1 MTIPDWHEEPI
12 SKKRDLKAF
21 DCGKDGEPLN
31 EFLQRFA
38 YRNHKKGGAKTF
50 LAIDDANGRVMG
62 YYSLAPTSASYEQTP
77 ESARE
82 GLPRHPVPGFRL
94 ARLATDKSL
103 QCSGLGTQLLLA
115 AGKRCIQ
122 VAADVGGVALF
133 IDAKSERAAKWYE
146 DRGAERL
153 IGISEGFPVPMV
165 IPLKTL
171 EVALKEAGKL

>member
-21 DCGKDGEPLN
+21 DCGKDGEALN
-31 EFLQRFA
+31 EFLRRFA
-38 YRNHKKGGAKTF
+38 YGNHKKGGAKTF
-50 LAIDDANGRVMG
+50 LAIEDASGRVLG

-77 ESARE
+77 ESARK

-103 QCSGLGTQLLLA
+103 QGGGLGTQLLLA

-122 VAADVGGVALF
+122 VADEIGGVALF
-133 IDAKSERAAKWYE
+133 LDAKTERAAKWYG

-153 IGISEGFPVPMV
+153 IGVSKDSPIPMV

-171 EVALKEAGKL
+171 EAALKEAGQL